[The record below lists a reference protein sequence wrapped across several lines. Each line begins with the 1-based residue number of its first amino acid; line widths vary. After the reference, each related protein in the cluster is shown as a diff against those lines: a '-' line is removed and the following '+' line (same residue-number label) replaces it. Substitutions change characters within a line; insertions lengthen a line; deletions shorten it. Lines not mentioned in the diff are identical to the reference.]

1 MSKVSTM
8 RTIGRACRLAGMVA
22 AFLTAGAVQ
31 AQGYPNRPI
40 RLVVGYATGGGTDII
55 GRLVAQHLAPR
66 LGQSVVVDNKPGA
79 GGNIATEL
87 VAKAPPD
94 GYTLLLAVNNIAINP
109 YLYRKMEVDVAREL
123 RGIGIVANS
132 PIVLVASP
140 SAPVKNLA
148 ELIAYAKQNPGK
160 LSYGTPGVGTPQHLA
175 VELLNSM
182 AGLSMVHIPYKGS
195 GPSLADLMGGQ
206 IPLASAAIN
215 SAQPLIAAGRIRGI
229 AVADPKRVAAL
240 KDLPAVGEVVKGYA
254 VSIWYGVMAPAQTPN
269 DIVNRLGEE
278 LRRAVASPEMAE
290 KMASQGYENA
300 ITTPE
305 EMDAT
310 VKADLLK
317 WGRVVKGAGITPE

>member
-1 MSKVSTM
+1 MGETKWGM
-8 RTIGRACRLAGMVA
+8 RWAGRLAWLA
-22 AFLTAGAVQ
+22 AALLPLGEAGAQ
-31 AQGYPNRPI
+31 AYPNRPV

-55 GRLVAQHLAPR
+55 GRMVAQYLAPR
-66 LGQSVVVDNKPGA
+66 LGQAVVVENKPGA
-79 GGNIATEL
+79 GGNIATEM

-109 YLYRKMEVDVAREL
+109 YIYRKMEVDVAREL

-140 SAPVKNLA
+140 NAPVKSLA

-195 GPSLADLMGGQ
+195 GPSLADLMAGQ

-215 SAQPLIAAGRIRGI
+215 SAQPLIVSGRIRGL
-229 AVADPKRVAAL
+229 AVAEPKRVAAL
-240 KDLPAVGEVVKGYA
+240 KDLPTVGEVVKGYS
-254 VSIWYGVMAPAQTPN
+254 VSIWYGVMAPAQTPG
-269 DIVNRLGEE
+269 DIVNRLGDE
-278 LRRAVASPEMAE
+278 LRRAVATPEMAE
-290 KMASQGYENA
+290 KMAAQGYENA

>member
-1 MSKVSTM
+1 MGETKWGM
-8 RTIGRACRLAGMVA
+8 RWAGRLAWLA
-22 AFLTAGAVQ
+22 AALLPLGEAGAQ
-31 AQGYPNRPI
+31 AYPNRPV

-55 GRLVAQHLAPR
+55 GRMVAQYLAPR
-66 LGQSVVVDNKPGA
+66 LGQAVVVENKPGA
-79 GGNIATEL
+79 GGNIATEM

-109 YLYRKMEVDVAREL
+109 YIYRKMEVDVAREL

-140 SAPVKNLA
+140 NAPVKSLA

-195 GPSLADLMGGQ
+195 GPSLADLMAGQ

-215 SAQPLIAAGRIRGI
+215 SAQPLIVSGRIRGL
-229 AVADPKRVAAL
+229 AVAEPKRVAAL
-240 KDLPAVGEVVKGYA
+240 KDLPTVGEVVKGYA

-269 DIVNRLGEE
+269 DIINRLGEE
-278 LRRAVASPEMAE
+278 LRRAVATPEMAE
-290 KMASQGYENA
+290 KMAAQGYENA

>member
-1 MSKVSTM
+1 MTGTT
-8 RTIGRACRLAGMVA
+8 RGTRWAGRLAWLA
-22 AFLTAGAVQ
+22 AALLPLAEARAQ
-31 AQGYPNRPI
+31 AYPNRPV

-55 GRLVAQHLAPR
+55 GRMVAQYLAPR
-66 LGQSVVVDNKPGA
+66 LGQAVVVENKPGA
-79 GGNIATEL
+79 GGNIATEM

-109 YLYRKMEVDVAREL
+109 YIYRKMEVDVAREL

-140 SAPVKNLA
+140 NAPVKSLA

-195 GPSLADLMGGQ
+195 GPSLADLMAGQ

-215 SAQPLIAAGRIRGI
+215 SAQPLIVSGRIRGL
-229 AVADPKRVAAL
+229 AVAEPKRVAAL
-240 KDLPAVGEVVKGYA
+240 KDLPTVGEVVKGYA

-269 DIVNRLGEE
+269 DIVARLGEE
-278 LRRAVASPEMAE
+278 LRRAVATPEMAE
-290 KMASQGYENA
+290 KMAAQSYENA